1 MIALTHLDGH
11 RIVLNADLVERLE
24 ALPDTVITLTSG
36 KRVLVRD
43 SVDDVINKVAA
54 YKQVSLAQG
63 SAAEGELV
71 SGRV

>member
-36 KRVLVRD
+36 KRVIVRD
-43 SVDDVINKVAA
+43 TVDDIVDKVTA
-54 YKQVSLAQG
+54 YKHMSQAQG
-63 SAAEGELV
+63 SAMEGELV
-71 SGRV
+71 S